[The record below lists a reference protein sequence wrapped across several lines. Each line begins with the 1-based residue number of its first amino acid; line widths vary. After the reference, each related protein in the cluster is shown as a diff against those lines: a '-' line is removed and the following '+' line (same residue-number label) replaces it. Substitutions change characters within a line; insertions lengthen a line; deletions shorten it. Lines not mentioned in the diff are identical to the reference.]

1 MANYSIVLG
10 NLGNTCDRFL
20 SSGYKTAVEP
30 EQQFEMASK
39 IPFVT
44 GVELVGNW
52 DITCKNADH
61 VKRLLKN
68 YNLKCVSIIPDL
80 FAVQKY
86 GRGSLTAKDPA
97 VRKDAL
103 NEIKSMMDIAVEIGC
118 DLINLWPGQDGY
130 DYCLQSDYIKER
142 QWFVDA
148 VAQCAAYNKNIKIS
162 LEYKLKE
169 PRTHSYLARVSDT
182 ILTVKQIGAPNV
194 GVTIDVGH
202 AFMAYENVAESI
214 ALLKMSGN
222 LLYHM
227 HFNDNYSHWDDDM
240 IIGSVHLPE
249 YIEILLWLK
258 KTGYNGWYS
267 MDQYPYRE
275 NAFNAI
281 SESVLF
287 IHQLE
292 QNLTSER
299 IRAFESLI
307 AEGDATAAVKF
318 VRESFLK

>member
-1 MANYSIVLG
+1 MANYSVVLG

-20 SSGYKTAVEP
+20 SSGYKTSVDA
-30 EQQFEMASK
+30 QRQFEMASK

-52 DITCKNADH
+52 DITRNNVDK
-61 VKRLLKN
+61 VKQLLRN

-97 VRKDAL
+97 IRKDAL
-103 NEIKSMMDIAVEIGC
+103 NEVKCMMDIAAEIGC
-118 DLINLWPGQDGY
+118 NLVNLWPGQDGY

-142 QWFVDA
+142 QWLIEE
-148 VAQCAAYNKNIKIS
+148 VAECAAYRPDIKIS
-162 LEYKLKE
+162 LEYKIKE

-182 ILTVKQIGAPNV
+182 IVTAKQIGAPNI

-202 AFMAYENVAESI
+202 AMMAYENVAESV
-214 ALLKMSGN
+214 ALLKMSGD

-227 HFNDNYSHWDDDM
+227 HFNDNYAHWDDDM
-240 IIGSVHLPE
+240 IVGSVHLPA
-249 YIEILLWLK
+249 YIELLLWLK

-275 NAFNAI
+275 NAFNAL

-287 IHQLE
+287 LHQIDK
-292 QNLTSER
+292 NLTPGTIE
-299 IRAFESLI
+299 AFELLI
-307 AEGDATAAVKF
+307 AEGDATAAAKF
-318 VRESFLK
+318 VREGFLK